1 MTLAEW
7 VAAHK
12 LTHAAAADLLG
23 VSQAYMTMLIH
34 GRRKN
39 PRVELLQRIHEVTD
53 GDVTLHDFPPDGDVF
68 EVLLE
73 RHAARHD

>member
-7 VAAHK
+7 ITARK
-12 LTHAAAADLLG
+12 ITHAAAAELLG
-23 VSQAYMTMLIH
+23 VSQAYMTMLVN

-68 EVLLE
+68 EALLE

>member
-7 VAAHK
+7 ITARK
-12 LTHAAAADLLG
+12 ITHAAAATLFG
-23 VSQAYMTMLIH
+23 VSQAYVTMLIN
-34 GRRKN
+34 GVRSN
-39 PRVELLQRIHEVTD
+39 PRVQLLKRIHDVTN

>member
-12 LTHAAAADLLG
+12 LTHAAAAELLG
-23 VSQAYMTMLIH
+23 VSQAYMTMLVN
-34 GRRKN
+34 GVRSN
-39 PRVELLQRIHEVTD
+39 PRVELLQRIHEVTN